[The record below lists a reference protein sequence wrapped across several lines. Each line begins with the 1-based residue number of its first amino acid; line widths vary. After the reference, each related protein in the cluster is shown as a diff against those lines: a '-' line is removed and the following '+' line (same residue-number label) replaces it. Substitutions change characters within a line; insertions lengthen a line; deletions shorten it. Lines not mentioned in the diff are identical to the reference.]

1 MQINVN
7 TDSNITGRDELAG
20 HVSATIEARLAR
32 FSDYL
37 TRIEVHLADESAGRT
52 TGADQRCML
61 EARPAGREPVAVT
74 AHAATID
81 EALSAA
87 ITKLDTVLGREI
99 DRRDHHK
106 GSATIRTGTDE
117 DFSPVAANDNDVDAA
132 GQPDPDATKT

>member
-1 MQINVN
+1 MQILLN
-7 TDSNITGRDELAG
+7 TDSNITGREELASY
-20 HVSATIEARLAR
+20 VSATIEGRLAR

-37 TRIEVHLADESAGRT
+37 TRIEVHLADESAGRI

-61 EARPAGREPVAVT
+61 EARPAGHEPIAVT

-87 ITKLDTVLGREI
+87 ITRLDTVLGRET

-106 GSATIRTGTDE
+106 GSESIRTGSGE
-117 DFSPVAANDNDVDAA
+117 DSAPLVAADDEVDAA
-132 GQPDPDATKT
+132 S